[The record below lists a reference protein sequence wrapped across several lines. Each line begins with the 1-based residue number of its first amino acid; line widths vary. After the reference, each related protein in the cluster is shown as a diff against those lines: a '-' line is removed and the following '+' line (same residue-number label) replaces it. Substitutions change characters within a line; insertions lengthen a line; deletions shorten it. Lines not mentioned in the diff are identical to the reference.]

1 MQIAISIRNLRKIII
16 HRLEAKYD
24 LPLPCNIN
32 IPSIEWI
39 RLQFW
44 PTNPTSTRAMHYN
57 GQFNIKYQI
66 QARQLPDDMHKV
78 PIREGVATSTG
89 VRNKKSLVSTN
100 TTLTASDYD
109 FTKLSLTPSVIF
121 FIDVPTTIED
131 SFYHGNVF
139 VSYKDTGVAIMSTEL
154 EDIFKKV
161 DTLEEIHAAATK
173 NEDLKNG
180 LHDSNTDCYEGFKT
194 VYNTEI
200 SEKYHPI
207 LMAAMEN
214 AERAPP
220 AILTN
225 TKVHDIIQ
233 CFQCG
238 KF

>member
-1 MQIAISIRNLRKIII
+1 MMQLENPSIIVDLRANNGFKGKKFDIFWDEMEAYFNEVDILIKMQIAISIRNLRKIII

-139 VSYKDTGVAIMSTEL
+139 VSYKDTVFQPSNAIRHATEFFNAINAIQTHYISTIPPSYL
-154 EDIFKKV
+154 F
-161 DTLEEIHAAATK
+161 
-173 NEDLKNG
+173 
-180 LHDSNTDCYEGFKT
+180 
-194 VYNTEI
+194 I
-200 SEKYHPI
+200 S
-207 LMAAMEN
+207 LW
-214 AERAPP
+214 
-220 AILTN
+220 
-225 TKVHDIIQ
+225 
-233 CFQCG
+233 
-238 KF
+238 